1 MNMTE
6 DLRIRYATALD
17 NILLAEL
24 GAETFIDSFA
34 ADNTPKNLNCYST
47 AAFSPEKQAQ
57 ELADPVSKFLIAEND
72 EAVVG
77 YARLKSGPAP
87 EAVSGS
93 KPMEIARFY
102 ARKAWIRK
110 GVGTRLMK
118 ACLGEAKQ
126 ADCDVVWLGVW
137 KRNLQAIAFYRKWG
151 FSKVGTQ
158 VFQLGDDAQRDWLM
172 ARTV

>member
-1 MNMTE
+1 MTV

-47 AAFSPEKQAQ
+47 TAFSPEKQAQ
-57 ELADPVSKFLIAEND
+57 ELADPASMFLIAEND

-77 YARLKSGPAP
+77 YARLKSGLAP
-87 EAVSGS
+87 DAVSGS
-93 KPMEIARFY
+93 KPIEIARFY

-118 ACLGEAKQ
+118 ACLGEAEQ
-126 ADCDVVWLGVW
+126 ADRDVVWLGVW
-137 KRNLQAIAFYRKWG
+137 KRNRHAIDFYHKWG

-158 VFQLGDDAQRDWLM
+158 VFQLGDDAQQDWIM